1 MNKRQ
6 IVASLNK
13 IANALDN
20 NGLYIEANSVT
31 NVMSR
36 LAMDEND
43 EYNIEDYYPF
53 GDPDGDDE
61 DEMPEEDDENYAF
74 FEKYD
79 DEKGEFAIVHYPGVF
94 GKRKRVIAD
103 MKYLIRPGQPVVVDW
118 DSNKI
123 VRVKAVTEEELKFN
137 SDIMRTKINEI
148 WN

>member
-103 MKYLIRPGQPVVVDW
+103 MKYLIRPGQPVVVHW

-148 WN
+148 

>member
-20 NGLYIEANSVT
+20 NGLYSEANSVT

-43 EYNIEDYYPF
+43 EYNTEDYYPF

-94 GKRKRVIAD
+94 GKRKKVIAD
-103 MKYLIRPGQPVVVDW
+103 MKYLLRPGQPVVVDW

-123 VRVKAVTEEELKFN
+123 VRVKAVNEDELKFN

-148 WN
+148 